1 MRLTEDADLALLL
14 GDVLDAAIELQGADF
29 GDVQSWMLKAARFGS
44 SPIGGG
50 VGEEFLK
57 HFACVDANDTSAC
70 GIALKQG
77 QRVIIEDVT
86 KYAPYS
92 PHLAVAAKTGYRGV
106 NCTPLMER
114 ATGRPLGMLTTLF
127 REAYRRTSA
136 CKWRIC
142 CRQSG
147 RPRELPQCPTEAP

>member
-1 MRLTEDADLALLL
+1 MRPAEDAELATLLL
-14 GDVLDAAIELQGADF
+14 GVLDAAIKLQDADF
-29 GDVQSWMLKAARFGS
+29 GYVQLLDARS
-44 SPIGGG
+44 ITLRIVAHRG

-106 NCTPLMER
+106 NCTPLAR
-114 ATGRPLGMLTTLF
+114 ALTRSLSTRDLAF
-127 REAYRRTSA
+127 
-136 CKWRIC
+136 
-142 CRQSG
+142 
-147 RPRELPQCPTEAP
+147 